1 MFPKRCSCCK
11 DAGFSF
17 SVATPASTRDST
29 ARDIPQQREIAFD
42 GVQQMGKGPR
52 SDVEKRLDGY
62 RADNG
67 IDVDMT
73 FLRGFK
79 SGLERIKM
87 GDNVV
92 SLGASTEKIE
102 DGLCSIMVRPS
113 YSIAMSIGGL

>member
-1 MFPKRCSCCK
+1 M
-11 DAGFSF
+11 
-17 SVATPASTRDST
+17 
-29 ARDIPQQREIAFD
+29 E
-42 GVQQMGKGPR
+42 
-52 SDVEKRLDGY
+52 ERLDGY

-79 SGLERIKM
+79 SGLESIKM

-92 SLGASTEKIE
+92 SLGASTKKIE